1 MTASASFR
9 RATTKAQLRHVFRTH
24 VIDNT
29 VLGRDGQLA
38 KAIEDEWDDVA
49 SLLRRK
55 MRDGTYEFTSY
66 REILISKGAQSRP
79 RVVSVATARDR
90 IVLKSLARVIVDVFP
105 EAKTSLAQVKVG
117 ELASEL
123 RKTEFDTFVRIDVQN
138 FYPSISHRAIQSHL
152 ERKLHQPRL
161 RNLITRAIST
171 PTVSVKSHRPNFSSL
186 IGVPQGLPISNLLA
200 EIAMTD
206 IDLGLRKSAHSTY
219 FRYVDDILLLC
230 NEEDAR
236 PIFEDVKA
244 RCALIGLA
252 VHDLEEGSKS
262 EIGKLAES
270 FDYLGYQ
277 FSPKGV
283 TVRRSS
289 IHKLETTV
297 MRLFTSYKY
306 ESAKMSATG
315 WEDKTAKSL
324 LHRLDLVIAGCVFEN
339 VPRGWI
345 HYFSQMDDMT
355 LLSRLDAYVARLVAR
370 FNLPTS
376 FKPKSFVRAYW
387 HVTKPNS
394 STRRYIPNFDR
405 FSSEEQ
411 KTLILALFPGLP
423 AGELDRLSTEELEKR
438 FGSEIRKLV
447 QMLDRDTSQTS

>member
-9 RATTKAQLRHVFRTH
+9 RATTKIQLHNVFQTY
-24 VIDNT
+24 VVDNT
-29 VLGRDGQLA
+29 VIGRDGQLA
-38 KAIEDEWDDVA
+38 KAIEGEWDAVA
-49 SLLRRK
+49 SLLSRK

-90 IVLKSLARVIVDVFP
+90 IALKALAGVIVEVFP
-105 EAKTSLAQVKVG
+105 EAKTPLAQVKVG
-117 ELASEL
+117 ELAFEL
-123 RKTEFDTFVRIDVQN
+123 KRTKFDSFVRIDVQN
-138 FYPSISHRAIQSHL
+138 FYPSISHRAIQSRL
-152 ERKLHQPRL
+152 ERKLRQPRL

-171 PTVSVKSHRPNFSSL
+171 PTVSVKSPRPNFSSI

-200 EIAMTD
+200 EIAMAD
-206 IDLGLRKSAHSTY
+206 IDLALRGNIHATY

-230 NEEDAR
+230 NGVDAKSL
-236 PIFEDVKA
+236 FEDVKA
-244 RCALIGLA
+244 RCASIGLT
-252 VHDLEEGSKS
+252 VHDLKDGSKS
-262 EIGKLAES
+262 EIGRLTDS
-270 FDYLGYQ
+270 FDYLGYK
-277 FSPKGV
+277 FSPRGV

-297 MRLFTSYKY
+297 IRLFTSYKY
-306 ESAKMSATG
+306 ESARMSSPG
-315 WEDKTAKSL
+315 WADKTAESL
-324 LHRLDLVIAGCVFEN
+324 LRRLDLVIAGCVFEN

-355 LLSRLDAYVARLVAR
+355 LLCRLDSYVSRLVVR
-370 FNLPTS
+370 FGLPAI

-387 HVTKPNS
+387 HVTKPNT

-405 FSSEEQ
+405 FTRADEES
-411 KTLILALFPGLP
+411 LLLALYPSMQTGV
-423 AGELDRLSTEELEKR
+423 LDRLSTEELHRK
-438 FGSEIRKLV
+438 FGSEVRKLV